1 MSAIGDT
8 MIARQERGF
17 TLIEAL
23 VVVAITALLSGLMFP
38 RLQGVVTGQEY
49 RTARSQM
56 ILGVRQTRALA
67 IQSGAA
73 VPFRIEETG
82 GGFRIGTRPVQLLA
96 AAVRIQRIE
105 DQRPIIF
112 YPDGT
117 SNGGRLALAGRDQR
131 QEFIVFPTT
140 GLIAEARQ

>member
-1 MSAIGDT
+1 MSAIGKT
-8 MIARQERGF
+8 VMAQQERGF

-73 VPFRIEETG
+73 APFQIEEAG
-82 GGFRIGTRPVQLLA
+82 GGFRVGARAVQRLA
-96 AAVRIQRIE
+96 ATVRIKRIE
-105 DQRPIIF
+105 DQRAIVF

-117 SNGGRLALAGRDQR
+117 SSGGRLALVGRDQR